1 MNLYLNYE
9 PQLQIA
15 PVPRKRNHYTLETMQ
30 LQARKDFYKEGYQ
43 KLEKQVKEMEPILH
57 QKEKTFKEFRRE
69 KLQIESTQNMVKT
82 LGESHAGEIN
92 NIKVSLN
99 LNLWRMLLIDR

>member
-1 MNLYLNYE
+1 M
-9 PQLQIA
+9 
-15 PVPRKRNHYTLETMQ
+15 ETMQ
-30 LQARKDFYKEGYQ
+30 LQARKHFYKEGYQ

-57 QKEKTFKEFRRE
+57 QKEKTIKEFRRE
-69 KLQIESTQNMVKT
+69 KLQIESTQNMVKM
-82 LGESHAGEIN
+82 LGESHAEEIN